1 MPSKTDVKRRAR
13 GPWSRKVRPET
24 ARPVL
29 VDFVEKAQSVVIS
42 RHSHSKMKIDI
53 VNLFSGEKRVLS
65 VPNHEELEKA
75 DVIRKHG
82 QFISKTGDG
91 RGQVMDMK
99 DYGVL
104 DAEIKDGVE
113 LKEGDEVTYIDFKG
127 RATIIQKRE

>member
-1 MPSKTDVKRRAR
+1 MVEASSVKK
-13 GPWSRKVRPET
+13 GEFVVQNGEPY
-24 ARPVL
+24 
-29 VDFVEKAQSVVIS
+29 FVEKAQSVVIS

-82 QFISKTGDG
+82 QFISKTGDD